1 MIALLF
7 QPRTS
12 FPRRVRWRPR
22 GSGHSGRRTT
32 VMVLSGRRG
41 PEHVVELLLLLLRLV
56 LLLLVLRLVHRRG
69 RQRHDSATG
78 ILWCGRGR
86 GGVGGSSDRRI
97 GHVVVTR
104 APLLY
109 HDYDGCDYCGRNA
122 PANVCAAKSN
132 AVEKR
137 TKRKKKKKRCPTTR
151 RRAPYYFIFIIFFI
165 ILIDNIIIS
174 FRCTVRCYHY
184 LPGRMLVVPVFRHGV
199 SSKTA
204 AAAPAAAAATTA
216 TTMTTTTVAAMV
228 RGRLFV
234 AHRTARLR
242 IRLLSTPRAAAAA
255 AADAGGARSTRSP
268 PTHTSRPVPSSP
280 GGPLSVAL
288 VLPGRPAA
296 HPPVTERRQSFAAR
310 SLVRSLARPRRVPR
324 LRSACGERAA
334 LLPRHK
340 GFGAAVR

>member
-86 GGVGGSSDRRI
+86 SGVGGSSDRRI

-109 HDYDGCDYCGRNA
+109 HDDDGCDYCGRNA

-137 TKRKKKKKRCPTTR
+137 TKRKKKKKNGVQRHADVLR
-151 RRAPYYFIFIIFFI
+151 IILFLLFFI
-165 ILIDNIIIS
+165 
-174 FRCTVRCYHY
+174 
-184 LPGRMLVVPVFRHGV
+184 
-199 SSKTA
+199 
-204 AAAPAAAAATTA
+204 
-216 TTMTTTTVAAMV
+216 
-228 RGRLFV
+228 LF
-234 AHRTARLR
+234 
-242 IRLLSTPRAAAAA
+242 
-255 AADAGGARSTRSP
+255 
-268 PTHTSRPVPSSP
+268 
-280 GGPLSVAL
+280 
-288 VLPGRPAA
+288 
-296 HPPVTERRQSFAAR
+296 
-310 SLVRSLARPRRVPR
+310 
-324 LRSACGERAA
+324 
-334 LLPRHK
+334 
-340 GFGAAVR
+340 